1 MVGQRSTGKA
11 NPVTQPELWD
21 PCEGRNAACQT
32 VQQFHPKFIPKRL
45 ERRKDQLTS
54 RMSPDLLQGIESK
67 WEEVAWVTRREG
79 SQVLVCRM

>member
-45 ERRKDQLTS
+45 ERRKGRLTS
-54 RMSPDLLQGIESK
+54 RMSPDLLQGI
-67 WEEVAWVTRREG
+67 RE
-79 SQVLVCRM
+79 QVGKSGLGDKKGRLTSAGV